1 MELSYYVMDPTGNI
15 TILVE
20 GDVPADKRAA
30 VAKELM
36 KKEPTAEQVG
46 FVGYAR
52 EKTTDPGINGEC
64 VEKDAEKNVDNVKY
78 DVRLDMAGGEFCGNA
93 TMSAAVL
100 FAERFGF
107 NGQNADVIQ
116 ANDPNPEDE
125 DAAEGRNHD
134 VLNRDKVAD
143 GEFCE
148 VNVSSS
154 GAEGIRKVRVEK
166 LSDGRCRG
174 TVEMPGP
181 LSIGTRKLSF
191 EEREYELPVV
201 DFGGI
206 THVIVEV
213 SGETTG
219 MTVTKEP
226 TEQRKTE
233 RQEKQPE
240 TTESE
245 NTLEPTGVGFAV
257 ICENPKKV
265 VMKWCEDLHA
275 ECLGL
280 MIYDNREK
288 TLVPYVYV
296 PKAGTLFRESS
307 CASGTT
313 ALGVYLAGIKYPPE
327 SACHTPG
334 TNPAEDEYP
343 TEGVNSAR
351 TDGKKDPAVY
361 SISEPGG
368 TLTVSVVPGEKY
380 LLSGQVKINKHSM
393 TAV

>member
-1 MELSYYVMDPTGNI
+1 MLANRKEDFMELSYYIMDPTGNI

-20 GDVPADKRAA
+20 GDVSADKRAA

-46 FVGYAR
+46 FVGYGGA
-52 EKTTDPGINGEC
+52 D
-64 VEKDAEKNVDNVKY
+64 Y

-100 FAERFGF
+100 FAEKFVF

-116 ANDPNPEDE
+116 AKDHDPNDMNTVEICE
-125 DAAEGRNHD
+125 IK
-134 VLNRDKVAD
+134 VLA
-143 GEFCE
+143 
-148 VNVSSS
+148 S
-154 GAEGIRKVRVEK
+154 GAEGVRKVCVEK

-181 LSIGTRKLSF
+181 ISIGNQKVSL
-191 EEREYELPVV
+191 EGREHELPVV

-206 THVIVEV
+206 THVIVEA
-213 SGETTG
+213 SEA
-219 MTVTKEP
+219 P
-226 TEQRKTE
+226 TEPGKT
-233 RQEKQPE
+233 
-240 TTESE
+240 
-245 NTLEPTGVGFAV
+245 LV
-257 ICENPKKV
+257 
-265 VMKWCEDLHA
+265 KWCEDLHA

-280 MIYDNREK
+280 MIYDSREK

-313 ALGVYLAGIKYPPE
+313 AVGAYLAGIKCPSE
-327 SACHTPG
+327 SACHTTG

-343 TEGVNSAR
+343 AEGVDSAR
-351 TDGKKDPAVY
+351 TDGKKDPVVY

-368 TLTVSVVPGEKY
+368 TLRVSVVPGEKY

-393 TAV
+393 TAYDE

>member
-1 MELSYYVMDPTGNI
+1 MLANRKEDFMELSYYIMDPTRNI

-20 GDVPADKRAA
+20 GDVPADKRAE

-46 FVGYAR
+46 FVGYVR
-52 EKTTDPGINGEC
+52 EKTTDLGINGEC

-100 FAERFGF
+100 FAEKFVF

-116 ANDPNPEDE
+116 AKDHDPNDMNTVEICGIKVL
-125 DAAEGRNHD
+125 ASGTEG
-134 VLNRDKVAD
+134 V
-143 GEFCE
+143 
-148 VNVSSS
+148 
-154 GAEGIRKVRVEK
+154 RKVCVEK

-191 EEREYELPVV
+191 EEREYELTVV

-233 RQEKQPE
+233 RQEKQSE

-245 NTLEPTGVGFAV
+245 NTLESTGVGFAA
-257 ICENPKKV
+257 ICENPKQV

-280 MIYDNREK
+280 MIYDSREK

-313 ALGVYLAGIKYPPE
+313 AVGAYLAGIKCPPE
-327 SACHTPG
+327 SACHTTG

-343 TEGVNSAR
+343 AEGVYSAR

-368 TLTVSVVPGEKY
+368 TLTVSVIPGEKY